1 MAAGPKLDSLIS
13 ESRLR
18 ELAGDRYFERG
29 ERYFRNGA
37 VINVRRRGDG
47 IAARVIGTEPYVARM
62 WLAGRALR
70 WGCSCP
76 LGVEGAFCKHLVATG
91 LAWRSGKTGSAPE
104 AVTELQLAR
113 DNLRAFDREAL
124 ADLVADR
131 AVWDEAFYEELL
143 LAARALGD
151 TCKRPAQKRKST
163 IKK

>member
-1 MAAGPKLDSLIS
+1 MAIRTKLDGLIS

-18 ELAGDRYFERG
+18 KLAGERYFERG
-29 ERYFRNGA
+29 LKYFRGGTVA
-37 VINVRRRGDG
+37 RVRSSEDG
-47 IAARVIGTEPYVARM
+47 IAARVIGTEPYVARI
-62 WLAGRALR
+62 WLAGGALR